1 MQNHTFIHVDD
12 NRFFHR
18 TCLATTEY
26 RTSNQLF
33 GPITI
38 ITSGRRRVT
47 DIDLSLPDMSQII
60 ADTQL
65 TTGSAIHI
73 TVIDTIISDTAATN
87 RDRRLTTSGSRNIID
102 NISSTH

>member
-1 MQNHTFIHVDD
+1 M
-12 NRFFHR
+12 
-18 TCLATTEY
+18 
-26 RTSNQLF
+26 F

-102 NISSTH
+102 NISSTHWTHRASTIHIVHHMATINIDCGIT